1 MMTPGRVGKTLA
13 SGQRGG
19 ALLVVLATVALLGLA
34 SAQAGRSWQAVMQQ
48 AREAELLWRGQQYQQ
63 AIQSYYQVKHG
74 AQQMFPNKLEDL
86 LRDPRFPGTVRH
98 LRKLYDDPM
107 TGEDWVLVKDP
118 AERIIGVRSSSTL
131 EPFKQDGFPEG
142 LEDLAEKSS
151 YEEWEFVFKPPT
163 AVRRT
168 GQPGQPGQSGQ
179 PGNPFQPGQPG
190 QPGQQGSSGPASPNP
205 FLSRPNP

>member
-1 MMTPGRVGKTLA
+1 MKRDRCGTILS

-19 ALLVVLATVALLGLA
+19 ALLVVLVTVALLGLA
-34 SAQAGRSWQAVMQQ
+34 TAKAGQSWKAVMQQ

-98 LRKLYDDPM
+98 LRKLYADPM
-107 TGEDWVLVKDP
+107 TGEDWVLIKDP
-118 AERIIGVRSSSTL
+118 AERIIGVRSASTL
-131 EPFKQDGFPEG
+131 EPFKQEGFPEE
-142 LEDLAEKSS
+142 LEDLAQKSS
-151 YEEWEFVFKPPT
+151 YDEWEFVFKPPT
-163 AVRRT
+163 AVRST
-168 GQPGQPGQSGQ
+168 GQPAQSGQ
-179 PGNPFQPGQPG
+179 PGTSQ
-190 QPGQQGSSGPASPNP
+190 SAVPNP